1 MIRSF
6 EMKRFS
12 VCFLAILFL
21 FSGQHLLAESK
32 TKTKYKAFKP
42 SRAGESVFLKSDSK
56 RYRYYVLEEG
66 KAIYLDVT
74 GPTKIKLRTRADLG
88 SVKSGDYDL
97 YVWEG
102 KELIAG
108 RKAET
113 SKSKLIL
120 DGTNEH
126 VGLARDVFFNVPRGK
141 HTYSISTRSE
151 KINKFY
157 LRFYQEKK
165 SKKKAAY
172 IPYRPYDYLK
182 EIKLK
187 TQKSEIPYYLVEKD
201 GGVKLKVIGPT
212 KIRIYCRANFDTS
225 IEEKSKFALGVYE
238 QGKSI
243 EKFTGIAKKS
253 QKVAFS
259 DLPDQIPSTLHKFYL
274 DVPSGEHTYDFKKV
288 NSPAPNLA
296 VRFKILER
304 TLGEKK

>member
-1 MIRSF
+1 MIRRF
-6 EMKRFS
+6 KMKRFS
-12 VCFLAILFL
+12 IYFLVISFL
-21 FSGQHLLAESK
+21 FGGQHLLAQS
-32 TKTKYKAFKP
+32 KTKYKAFKP
-42 SRAGESVFLKSDSK
+42 SRAGDGVFLKSDSK

-74 GPTKIKLRTRADLG
+74 GPAKIKLRSRADLG
-88 SVKSGDYDL
+88 GLKSGDYDL

-102 KELIAG
+102 KELIGG

-120 DGTNEH
+120 DGANEH
-126 VGLARDVFFNVPRGK
+126 VGLARDIFFKVPRGN
-141 HTYSISTRSE
+141 HIYSISARSE
-151 KINKFY
+151 KIDKFY

-165 SKKKAAY
+165 SKKKPVY
-172 IPYRPYDYLK
+172 IPYRPYDYSQ

-187 TQKSEIPYYLVEKD
+187 TQKSEIPYYLVKED
-201 GGVKLKVIGPT
+201 GGARLKVIGPT
-212 KIRIYCRANFDTS
+212 RIRIYCRANFNTS
-225 IEEKSKFALGVYE
+225 IEEKSKFALGAYE
-238 QGKSI
+238 NGKSI

-274 DVPSGEHTYDFKKV
+274 DIPSGEHIYEFKKV

-296 VRFKILER
+296 VRFKILEQ
-304 TLGEKK
+304 TLGKKK

>member
-1 MIRSF
+1 MIRRF

-12 VCFLAILFL
+12 VCFLVFLFL
-21 FSGQHLLAESK
+21 FGGQHLLAQSK
-32 TKTKYKAFKP
+32 TNYKAFKP
-42 SRAGESVFLKSDSK
+42 SRAGDGVFLKSDSK

-74 GPTKIKLRTRADLG
+74 GPAKIKLRTRADLG
-88 SVKSGDYDL
+88 GLKSGDYDL

-113 SKSKLIL
+113 SKSKLTL
-120 DGTNEH
+120 DGTKET
-126 VGLARDVFFNVPRGK
+126 VGLARDIFFEVPRGN
-141 HTYSISTRSE
+141 HIYSISARSE
-151 KINKFY
+151 KIDRFY

-165 SKKKAAY
+165 SKKKATY
-172 IPYRPYDYLK
+172 IPYRPYDYSQ

-187 TQKSEIPYYLVEKD
+187 TQKSEIPYYLVKED
-201 GGVKLKVIGPT
+201 GGVRLKVIGPT
-212 KIRIYCRANFDTS
+212 KIRIYCRANFDPS
-225 IEEKSKFALGVYE
+225 IEGKSKFALGVYE
-238 QGKSI
+238 KGKSI

-253 QKVAFS
+253 GKMAFS

-274 DVPSGEHTYDFKKV
+274 DVPSGEHIYEFKKV

-296 VRFKILER
+296 VRFKILEQ
-304 TLGEKK
+304 TLGKKK